1 MKTLSKILIII
12 VGFLSAVFAFGLVGG
27 IIGGVFAIAAIILE
41 AVKFT
46 SVAHFETADESKRF
60 VLGGI
65 IAAITS
71 FSIYASHSAI
81 DTALAYKNT
90 ELVQS
95 QMMYN
100 HKLEQYKS
108 DLALYKADVQY
119 QSDLSTQITDTQ
131 NSIQEQLQRS
141 DRNKI
146 TDERIKEDRKA
157 LKELRSEIRTPVA
170 PVEPVKPN
178 LSEIPRE
185 VSWFFALLIEASALV
200 TCFYSRRKPR
210 PDSKTDPVVETV
222 KPKDVKEVK
231 KPKSSTEKAKPETN
245 KQPKFNT
252 VKEALNLTE
261 AQRVKLH
268 RRLKAK
274 GLDWKTFNS
283 DINNVKAA
291 KEMLK

>member
-1 MKTLSKILIII
+1 MKTLSKILILI
-12 VGFLSAVFAFGLVGG
+12 VCFLSAVFAFGLVGG

-60 VLGGI
+60 ILGGI

-71 FSIYASHSAI
+71 FSIYASHNAI

-119 QSDLSTQITDTQ
+119 QSDLSTQITNTQ

-157 LKELRSEIRTPVA
+157 LKDLRSEIKTPVA

-200 TCFYSRRKPR
+200 TCFYSRRKLNP
-210 PDSKTDPVVETV
+210 SKTEPVVETV
-222 KPKDVKEVK
+222 KPKEVKE
-231 KPKSSTEKAKPETN
+231 PKRSNEKAKLETN
-245 KQPKFNT
+245 KQPKFST

-283 DINNVKAA
+283 DIKNVKAA

>member
-1 MKTLSKILIII
+1 MKTLSKILILI
-12 VGFLSAVFAFGLVGG
+12 VCFLSAVFAFGLVGG

-60 VLGGI
+60 ILGGI

-71 FSIYASHSAI
+71 FSIYASHNAI

-119 QSDLSTQITDTQ
+119 QSDLSTQITNTQ

-157 LKELRSEIRTPVA
+157 LKDLRSEIRTPVA

-200 TCFYSRRKPR
+200 TCFYSRRKLNP
-210 PDSKTDPVVETV
+210 SKTEPVVETV
-222 KPKDVKEVK
+222 KPKEVKE
-231 KPKSSTEKAKPETN
+231 PKRSTEKAKLETN

-283 DINNVKAA
+283 DIKNVKAA

>member
-1 MKTLSKILIII
+1 MKTLSKILILI
-12 VGFLSAVFAFGLVGG
+12 VCFLSAVFAFGLVGG
-27 IIGGVFAIAAIILE
+27 VIGGVFAIAAIILE

-46 SVAHFETADESKRF
+46 SVTHFETADESKRF
-60 VLGGI
+60 ILGGI

-71 FSIYASHSAI
+71 FSIYASHNAI

-119 QSDLSTQITDTQ
+119 QSDLSTQITNTQ

-157 LKELRSEIRTPVA
+157 LKDLRSEIKTPVA

-200 TCFYSRRKPR
+200 TCFYSRRKLSP
-210 PDSKTDPVVETV
+210 SKTEPVVETV
-222 KPKDVKEVK
+222 KPKEVKE
-231 KPKSSTEKAKPETN
+231 PKRSTEKAKLETN

-283 DINNVKAA
+283 DIKNVKAA

>member
-71 FSIYASHSAI
+71 FSIYASHNAI

-119 QSDLSTQITDTQ
+119 QSDLSTQITNTQ

-210 PDSKTDPVVETV
+210 PDSKTDAVETL
-222 KPKDVKEVK
+222 KPKEVKEVK

>member
-1 MKTLSKILIII
+1 MKTLSKILILI
-12 VGFLSAVFAFGLVGG
+12 VCFLSAVFAFGLVGG

-46 SVAHFETADESKRF
+46 SVTHFETADESKRF
-60 VLGGI
+60 ILGGI

-71 FSIYASHSAI
+71 FSIYASHNAI

-119 QSDLSTQITDTQ
+119 QSDLSTQITNTQ

-157 LKELRSEIRTPVA
+157 LKDLRSEIKTPVA

-200 TCFYSRRKPR
+200 TCFYSRRKLNP
-210 PDSKTDPVVETV
+210 SKTEPAVETV
-222 KPKDVKEVK
+222 KPKEVKE
-231 KPKSSTEKAKPETN
+231 PKRSNEKAKPETN

-283 DINNVKAA
+283 DIKNVKAA

>member
-1 MKTLSKILIII
+1 MKTLSKILILI
-12 VGFLSAVFAFGLVGG
+12 VCFLSAVFAFGLVGG

-46 SVAHFETADESKRF
+46 SVTHFETGDESKRF
-60 VLGGI
+60 ILGGI

-71 FSIYASHSAI
+71 FSIYASHNAI

-119 QSDLSTQITDTQ
+119 QSDLSTQITNTQ

-157 LKELRSEIRTPVA
+157 LKDLRSEIKTPVA

-200 TCFYSRRKPR
+200 TCFYSRRKLNH
-210 PDSKTDPVVETV
+210 SKTEPVVETV
-222 KPKDVKEVK
+222 KPKEVKE
-231 KPKSSTEKAKPETN
+231 PKRSNEKAKPETN

-283 DINNVKAA
+283 DIKNVKAA

>member
-1 MKTLSKILIII
+1 MKTLSKILILI
-12 VGFLSAVFAFGLVGG
+12 VCFLSAVFAFGLVGG
-27 IIGGVFAIAAIILE
+27 IIGGVFAIPAIILE

-60 VLGGI
+60 ILGGI

-71 FSIYASHSAI
+71 FSIYASHNAI

-200 TCFYSRRKPR
+200 TCFYSRRKHPKL
-210 PDSKTDPVVETV
+210 DSKTDAVETL
-222 KPKDVKEVK
+222 

>member
-60 VLGGI
+60 ILGGI

-119 QSDLSTQITDTQ
+119 QSDLSTQITNTQ

-157 LKELRSEIRTPVA
+157 LKDLRSEIKTPVA

-200 TCFYSRRKPR
+200 TCFYSRRKLNP
-210 PDSKTDPVVETV
+210 SKTEPIVETV
-222 KPKDVKEVK
+222 KPKEVKE
-231 KPKSSTEKAKPETN
+231 PKRSTEKVKLETN

-283 DINNVKAA
+283 DIKNVKAA